1 MAAGRERG
9 GPAAATNTMG
19 RGGGTFER
27 LLGRGSVSAWD
38 APPCRADPAQLS
50 PLFRATRA
58 QALWLGRSFGGSGG
72 GGGGVAGPGVAVP
85 PRGNGGFVFSRALP
99 WGIAAGISGALLCG
113 CRLQQPERGR
123 VSLQIRPRASSCW
136 RQTGNPSYRSA
147 T

>member
-9 GPAAATNTMG
+9 GPAATNTMG

-72 GGGGVAGPGVAVP
+72 GGEPQ

>member
-72 GGGGVAGPGVAVP
+72 GGGAWRGPGLRFPPGETEVLSSAERCPGASRLASREPYSAAAACSSLRGVA
-85 PRGNGGFVFSRALP
+85 F
-99 WGIAAGISGALLCG
+99 LC
-113 CRLQQPERGR
+113 R
-123 VSLQIRPRASSCW
+123 
-136 RQTGNPSYRSA
+136 
-147 T
+147 